1 MVLIID
7 SDLIEHEGIMYI
19 SKEYHDDWF
28 KDYKKTL
35 EDNAYLRSVIKEQ
48 NKELTRLRRLERRQQ
63 KRWEAEIK
71 S

>member
-1 MVLIID
+1 MVLIVD
-7 SDLIEHEGIMYI
+7 SDLIEHEGILYI

-28 KDYKKTL
+28 KDYTKTL
-35 EDNAYLRSVIKEQ
+35 EANAYLRNVIKEQ

-63 KRWEAEIK
+63 RRWEVENK